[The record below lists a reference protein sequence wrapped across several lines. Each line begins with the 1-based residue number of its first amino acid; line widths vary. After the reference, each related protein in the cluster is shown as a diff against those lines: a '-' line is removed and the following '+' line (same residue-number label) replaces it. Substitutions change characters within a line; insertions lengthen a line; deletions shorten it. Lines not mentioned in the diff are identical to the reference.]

1 MGVIAIPIAN
11 APMAG
16 TRTLTISGN
25 MALFYLVLLRGN
37 GRACRGDKFLH
48 VLKSVGR
55 RRTEYDGDNR
65 TRNADIEYD
74 REIPTGKI
82 GEARF
87 PQYET
92 GDRSLGKI
100 RIMHGNADA
109 IRRRKQKIAA
119 RRSRKSLQVGF
130 RRVCEKK
137 SEVAGRTVCASE
149 RRRNIEAA
157 HVQKVC
163 LREAE
168 FFCEI
173 VHPPERRVIGIRIS
187 VFCPQGFSGSFCKY
201 FRAFV

>member
-1 MGVIAIPIAN
+1 MGVIAIPLAKE
-11 APMAG
+11 PMAE

-25 MALFYLVLLRGN
+25 MELFYLVLWGGN

-48 VLKSVGR
+48 VLEPVGR

-74 REIPTGKI
+74 REIPAGKV

-87 PQYET
+87 PQDEA
-92 GDRSLGKI
+92 GDGSFNKV
-100 RIMHGNADA
+100 RIMHSNADA

-137 SEVAGRTVCASE
+137 SEVAGRTVCARE

-157 HVQKVC
+157 HVQKIC

-173 VHPPERRVIGIRIS
+173 VHSPERRVIGIRTS